1 MDSSLWTVIKNLQM
15 CEQIITLAKNY
26 NGQLSYCEDCRVY
39 HFTFNNIYIEFTK
52 KELQLFKKYVSNI
65 EVEYWET
72 KNKTIIIKRKIP
84 IGTMQENLSMIFNKQ
99 ELKSLK
105 DLIFQN
111 TIRSNEKISVLDIDY
126 TLLLN

>member
-1 MDSSLWTVIKNLQM
+1 
-15 CEQIITLAKNY
+15 
-26 NGQLSYCEDCRVY
+26 
-39 HFTFNNIYIEFTK
+39 
-52 KELQLFKKYVSNI
+52 
-65 EVEYWET
+65 
-72 KNKTIIIKRKIP
+72 
-84 IGTMQENLSMIFNKQ
+84 MQENLSMIFNKQ

>member
-1 MDSSLWTVIKNLQM
+1 M
-15 CEQIITLAKNY
+15 CEQITTLAKNY
-26 NGQLSYCEDCRVY
+26 NSQLSYCKDCRVY

-52 KELQLFKKYVSNI
+52 KELKLFKKYVSNI

-72 KNKTIIIKRKIP
+72 KNENMVIKRKIP

-111 TIRSNEKISVLDIDY
+111 TKRFNEKISVLDIDY

>member
-15 CEQIITLAKNY
+15 CEQITTLAKNY
-26 NGQLSYCEDCRVY
+26 NGQLSYCKDCRVY

-52 KELQLFKKYVSNI
+52 KELKLFKKYVSNI

-72 KNKTIIIKRKIP
+72 KNENMIIKRRIP

-105 DLIFQN
+105 DLLFQN
-111 TIRSNEKISVLDIDY
+111 TKRFNEKISVLDIDY

>member
-1 MDSSLWTVIKNLQM
+1 M

-26 NGQLSYCEDCRVY
+26 NGQLPYCEDCRVY

-52 KELQLFKKYVSNI
+52 KELKLFKKYVSNI

-72 KNKTIIIKRKIP
+72 KNKTMIIKRKIP

>member
-26 NGQLSYCEDCRVY
+26 NGQLSYSEDCRVY

-52 KELQLFKKYVSNI
+52 KELKLFKKYVSNI

-72 KNKTIIIKRKIP
+72 KNKTMIIKRKIP